1 MFSFDKNSLVKQLL
15 YCSSPRC
22 IFEIEINRE
31 GESERKVKERGKFPL
46 LLFYICAIGNNI
58 QDGNKFFFL
67 RRDSLIQANKIDENS
82 RFYKFANASKFVF
95 SLKWH

>member
-31 GESERKVKERGKFPL
+31 GESEKKVKERGKFPL
-46 LLFYICAIGNNI
+46 LLFYICAFGNNI
-58 QDGNKFFFL
+58 QDGNKFFVL
-67 RRDSLIQANKIDENS
+67 SGEI
-82 RFYKFANASKFVF
+82 
-95 SLKWH
+95 H